1 MSLLGLC
8 LALVTLLLFFI
19 DLKYLRG
26 PRAPSASF
34 CNLTGAVP
42 CSDEVAQ
49 EANRQFRALRRSIVQ
64 MVMDACGALGLLLL
78 ALYSVRIVAFGKES
92 LSDDELYHAYSL
104 VVWQSICA
112 IFHHGLLDFGDR
124 EILFLL
130 YGFNLATLSLAFSPD
145 ATLEPFVM
153 IGRII
158 GSIVFFDL
166 RHGFCINVLFSARRV
181 HLLAFASYQPLGQ
194 AIFVQEVCVTICI
207 LMIPWAI
214 ENIARRWISVLLS
227 ANELGLSLQAV
238 RSVTA
243 MSCDAQGE
251 LDKDMRLL
259 QVSPKLAHFFQKPP
273 SSLEGRSF
281 LELVEEDDHQRLQ
294 TVLQSAKEMAQQ
306 QGIPVP
312 LNLNVSKRNGQ
323 HKDLR
328 IHVCSLASER
338 RGPQYFF
345 AMTEVEK
352 LKPTEPMEPT
362 EPADKDEAGAAAAS
376 SVEASSQP
384 RLTSEALA
392 AHSWAM
398 PVQNTSSLWEVKVQ
412 VDEASLEV
420 QEINI
425 ILNTNHWKKSRKT
438 YLSECILPGV
448 WDEFK
453 RWILASLKGR
463 QGTPPFIVPFGFPR
477 IMCAIACARHV
488 ELKRKVGSTG
498 RHELSLRLKHI
509 FARRPMTPSVPP
521 PRLSTMSHESL

>member
-8 LALVTLLLFFI
+8 LAVVTLLLLFI
-19 DLKYLRG
+19 DLKYFRG

-34 CNLTGAVP
+34 CNLTAVTHG
-42 CSDEVAQ
+42 DEAAQ
-49 EANRQFRALRRSIVQ
+49 EANHEFRKLRRRIVQ

-78 ALYSVRIVAFGKES
+78 ALYSVRILAFGKES

-112 IFHHGLLDFGDR
+112 IFHYGLLDFGDR
-124 EILFLL
+124 EILFLV

-145 ATLEPFVM
+145 ATALEQFVM

-158 GSIVFFDL
+158 GSIIFLDF
-166 RHGFCINVLFSARRV
+166 RHGFCINVLFSARRI
-181 HLLAFASYQPLGQ
+181 HLLAFASHQPLGQ
-194 AIFVQEVCVTICI
+194 SIFVQEVCVTICI

-214 ENIARRWISVLLS
+214 ENIARQWISVLLS

-238 RSVTA
+238 RSVVA
-243 MSCDAQGE
+243 MSSDAQGE

-259 QVSPKLAHFFQKPP
+259 QVSPKLAHFFQKSP

-281 LELVEEDDHQRLQ
+281 LELVEEDDHQRVQ

-306 QGIPVP
+306 QGKPVP

-328 IHVCSLASER
+328 IHVCSLASELC

-345 AMTEVEK
+345 AMSEVQEK
-352 LKPTEPMEPT
+352 VKST
-362 EPADKDEAGAAAAS
+362 DSKDGDEAGEAAELGASSAAAS
-376 SVEASSQP
+376 SHQP

-448 WDEFK
+448 WDDFK
-453 RWILASLKGR
+453 RWIQASLKGR

-488 ELKRKVGSTG
+488 ELKRKIGSTG

>member
-19 DLKYLRG
+19 DLRYLRG

-42 CSDEVAQ
+42 CSDEAVQ

-92 LSDDELYHAYSL
+92 LSDDELYHSYSL

-112 IFHHGLLDFGDR
+112 IFHCGLLDFGDR

-153 IGRII
+153 IGRVI
-158 GSIVFFDL
+158 GSIIFLDL

-181 HLLAFASYQPLGQ
+181 HLLAFASDQPLGQ
-194 AIFVQEVCVTICI
+194 IVFVQEVCVTICI

-214 ENIARRWISVLLS
+214 ENIAWRWISALLS
-227 ANELGLSLQAV
+227 ANDLGLSLQAV
-238 RSVTA
+238 RSVIA
-243 MSCDAQGE
+243 MSSDAQGE

-259 QVSPKLAHFFQKPP
+259 QVSPKLAYFFQQTP

-306 QGIPVP
+306 QGKPVP

-345 AMTEVEK
+345 AMTEVQEK
-352 LKPTEPMEPT
+352 LKPTEPT
-362 EPADKDEAGAAAAS
+362 EPADKEDGAGEAAAS
-376 SVEASSQP
+376 SSQP

-448 WDEFK
+448 WDDFK
-453 RWILASLKGR
+453 RWIQASLKGR

-488 ELKRKVGSTG
+488 ELKRKIGSTG